1 MPNAN
6 MPYASRHMPRCYS
19 LHVPGLARPADLP
32 SRVPFIAD
40 PAGNLTGAAGVETVW
55 KLATCHWHMVAPT
68 AGQLHDIS
76 SWLALLAPSD
86 EQFARICSFLG
97 TPAEW

>member
-19 LHVPGLARPADLP
+19 LHVPGLARPAD
-32 SRVPFIAD
+32 S
-40 PAGNLTGAAGVETVW
+40 VETVW

-86 EQFARICSFLG
+86 EQLARICSFLG